1 MAIRFSKLDRPA
13 IRRLKA
19 GEKIAEHG
27 IIAER
32 LADGDV
38 RYSVNVMVDGHRI
51 HRVIGR
57 ESEGVTRTQAE
68 EFIAKAR
75 TDARENRLAL
85 PKGRKLH
92 LTFGAAADIY
102 LAKLKEISGK
112 DYANNEQHIRLHLKP
127 YFGAMRLD
135 KISTFTVQK
144 FRSQARDGGLTD
156 ATINRVLATFRR
168 MGRRL
173 QQWSVMPNALPVVK
187 LEPERNR
194 RTYVIS
200 EDEEQRLLAAALNDS
215 QPYIWLF
222 IKVGLATGLRHTE
235 ILSARFDQFDASR
248 RRLRVRVKGGKWR
261 NQPLTRGIT
270 ELLQKERG
278 MAAAPDGWIFPSK
291 GTDSGHIEHLS
302 KSFARCIKA
311 AGMNPD
317 VVTPHVMRHTA
328 ITRLATTGADIKTIQ
343 EFSGHESL
351 TMVLRYAHAQ
361 DRAVDAALDKMEGGT
376 VVEHPAASQTK
387 KS

>member
-1 MAIRFSKLDRPA
+1 MALRFTKLDRPA
-13 IRRLKA
+13 IRRLKS
-19 GEKIAEHG
+19 GEKLAEHG

-68 EFIAKAR
+68 DFIAKAR
-75 TDARENRLAL
+75 TDARENRLSL

-92 LTFGAAADIY
+92 LTFNAAADLY
-102 LAKLKEISGK
+102 LSKLKEVGGK
-112 DYANNEQHIRLHLKP
+112 DYDNNEQHLRIHLKP

-144 FRSQARDGGLTD
+144 FRTQTKQGGITD

-173 QQWSVMPNALPVVK
+173 QQWNVMPNPLPVVK

-194 RTYVIS
+194 RTYVIT
-200 EDEEQRLLAAALNDS
+200 EEEEQRLLAAALCDS

-222 IKVGLATGLRHTE
+222 TKVGLATGLRHTE
-235 ILSARFDQFDASR
+235 ILSARFDHLDATR

-270 ELLQKERG
+270 EVLQKERA
-278 MAAAPDGWIFPSK
+278 MATDRDGWIFPSNRTK
-291 GTDSGHIEHLS
+291 TGHIEHLS
-302 KSFARCIKA
+302 EAFARCVKA
-311 AGMNPD
+311 AGMKPD
-317 VVTPHVMRHTA
+317 LVTPHVMRHTA

-351 TMVLRYAHAQ
+351 SMVLRYAHAQ